1 MKILSCLICFVW
13 YHLRLLNILICWKRQ
28 FWTFSFHV
36 LQVWLAKTS
45 KWWRNEIIFSGI
57 SWTWVLQLFFEE
69 NYFFLTTQRVKF
81 CVIRFWRSS
90 KHFKICI
97 FIDGT
102 AKDKTWCKGESE
114 AVDWDGTTCRVFW
127 CGSSQVLPWNHFS
140 SKSFRLN
147 HRAEVFCAIGNHI
160 HFSSYGVIFF
170 VVHLTSFDCPSGSL
184 RDKVNFFCCSN
195 D

>member
-1 MKILSCLICFVW
+1 MFCLISFTTVE
-13 YHLRLLNILICWKRQ
+13 HFNLLKTTILDIFISRVTGLISENFQVMAKRNHFFRNQ
-28 FWTFSFHV
+28 LDMSFATF
-36 LQVWLAKTS
+36 
-45 KWWRNEIIFSGI
+45 
-57 SWTWVLQLFFEE
+57 FFEE

-81 CVIRFWRSS
+81 CVIRFRRSS

-102 AKDKTWCKGESE
+102 AKDKTWCKGESD
-114 AVDWDGTTCRVFW
+114 AVDWDGTSCRVFW